1 MSTATTTTIVGN
13 LTRDPE
19 IRYTR
24 EGQATTSLGVAVNR
38 RWQNRET
45 NEWEES
51 TSFFD
56 VVTWRDLAENV
67 ALSLTKGM
75 RVVVTGRLEQRSWET
90 EDGDRRFKVEIVAD
104 EVGASLRFATV
115 DVHKVERHRRHRPR
129 PGRGRRRRAPT
140 PTTNRSEREPDRSG
154 RPVGQVVRQA
164 VRWVRRSVGWP
175 GPWPV
180 ATSRSPGRF
189 SDCGCTPGSGSSIR
203 PPSSSA
209 PAR

>member
-1 MSTATTTTIVGN
+1 MTTATTTTITGN

-24 EGQATTSLGVAVNR
+24 EGQATTNLGVAVNR

-67 ALSLTKGM
+67 ALSLTRGM

-115 DVHKVERHRRHRPR
+115 DVHKVLRPHADESD
-129 PGRGRRRRAPT
+129 G
-140 PTTNRSEREPDRSG
+140 
-154 RPVGQVVRQA
+154 
-164 VRWVRRSVGWP
+164 
-175 GPWPV
+175 PV
-180 ATSRSPGRF
+180 AATDGPK
-189 SDCGCTPGSGSSIR
+189 TPSELRPDPREELMTALEPTRGSS
-203 PPSSSA
+203 PP
-209 PAR
+209 PAGGPVLSFVPRFG

>member
-1 MSTATTTTIVGN
+1 MVTRGDGSDRSPLGCPQSRTSVRERRDESMSITTSTTIVGN

-38 RWQNRET
+38 RWQNRQS

-75 RVVVTGRLEQRSWET
+75 RVVVSGRLEQRSWET

-104 EVGASLRFATV
+104 EVGASMRFATV
-115 DVHKVERHRRHRPR
+115 EVHKVERHQNLDIDADPETD
-129 PGRGRRRRAPT
+129 A
-140 PTTNRSEREPDRSG
+140 
-154 RPVGQVVRQA
+154 A
-164 VRWVRRSVGWP
+164 
-175 GPWPV
+175 
-180 ATSRSPGRF
+180 
-189 SDCGCTPGSGSSIR
+189 GSSVDAEDESIG
-203 PPSSSA
+203 A
-209 PAR
+209 GT

>member
-1 MSTATTTTIVGN
+1 MWCGALGKVSGQLLEPDRARSGAHPRLVAHSGWPDRNLSEDRRRRTSVHERRGTTMSSATTTTITGN

-24 EGQATTSLGVAVNR
+24 DGQATTSLGVAVNR
-38 RWQNRET
+38 RWQNRES

-75 RVVVTGRLEQRSWET
+75 RVVVSGRLEQRSWET
-90 EDGDRRFKVEIVAD
+90 EEGDRRFKVEIVAD

-115 DVHKVERHRRHRPR
+115 DVHRIERHQAD
-129 PGRGRRRRAPT
+129 GADDAPQGADSVDDSLGSLGA
-140 PTTNRSEREPDRSG
+140 TT
-154 RPVGQVVRQA
+154 
-164 VRWVRRSVGWP
+164 
-175 GPWPV
+175 
-180 ATSRSPGRF
+180 
-189 SDCGCTPGSGSSIR
+189 
-203 PPSSSA
+203 
-209 PAR
+209 

>member
-1 MSTATTTTIVGN
+1 MTVPPTVGGTARTPPGARPVRTGRDGDAPRCTKGRHRHDQRPPPPIVGN

-24 EGQATTSLGVAVNR
+24 EGQATATLGVAANR

-56 VVTWRDLAENV
+56 VVAWRDLAENV

-75 RVVVTGRLEQRSWET
+75 RVIVTGRLEQRSWET

-104 EVGASLRFATV
+104 EVGPSLRFATV
-115 DVHKVERHRRHRPR
+115 DVHR
-129 PGRGRRRRAPT
+129 T
-140 PTTNRSEREPDRSG
+140 
-154 RPVGQVVRQA
+154 
-164 VRWVRRSVGWP
+164 
-175 GPWPV
+175 
-180 ATSRSPGRF
+180 
-189 SDCGCTPGSGSSIR
+189 
-203 PPSSSA
+203 SSA
-209 PAR
+209 PARRRPGQGPVRLQDSRPA

>member
-67 ALSLTKGM
+67 ALSLTKGS
-75 RVVVTGRLEQRSWET
+75 RVLISGRLEQRSWET
-90 EDGDRRFKVEIVAD
+90 DGGERRCKVEIVAD
-104 EVGASLRFATV
+104 DIGASLRFATT
-115 DVHKVERHRRHRPR
+115 DVHRVH
-129 PGRGRRRRAPT
+129 
-140 PTTNRSEREPDRSG
+140 
-154 RPVGQVVRQA
+154 RQA
-164 VRWVRRSVGWP
+164 ADDDQSAEST
-175 GPWPV
+175 PV
-180 ATSRSPGRF
+180 
-189 SDCGCTPGSGSSIR
+189 
-203 PPSSSA
+203 
-209 PAR
+209 

>member
-1 MSTATTTTIVGN
+1 VSTTQTTIVGN

-24 EGQATTSLGVAVNR
+24 EGQATTTLGVAVNR
-38 RWQNRET
+38 RWQNRTT

-67 ALSLTKGM
+67 ALSMTKGM
-75 RVVVTGRLEQRSWET
+75 RVLVSGRLEQRSWET

-115 DVHKVERHRRHRPR
+115 DVHRTERPR
-129 PGRGRRRRAPT
+129 ADGGLAPEAD
-140 PTTNRSEREPDRSG
+140 PADDALG
-154 RPVGQVVRQA
+154 A
-164 VRWVRRSVGWP
+164 
-175 GPWPV
+175 
-180 ATSRSPGRF
+180 AT
-189 SDCGCTPGSGSSIR
+189 
-203 PPSSSA
+203 
-209 PAR
+209 

>member
-1 MSTATTTTIVGN
+1 MSSATTTTIVGT

-24 EGQATTSLGVAVNR
+24 DGQATATLGVAANR

-56 VVTWRDLAENV
+56 VVTWQDLAENV

-75 RVVVTGRLEQRSWET
+75 RVIVTGRLEQRSWET

-104 EVGASLRFATV
+104 EVGPALRFATV
-115 DVHKVERHRRHRPR
+115 DVHRVAR
-129 PGRGRRRRAPT
+129 PGG
-140 PTTNRSEREPDRSG
+140 EG
-154 RPVGQVVRQA
+154 G
-164 VRWVRRSVGWP
+164 
-175 GPWPV
+175 
-180 ATSRSPGRF
+180 F
-189 SDCGCTPGSGSSIR
+189 GSGEFGD
-203 PPSSSA
+203 
-209 PAR
+209 